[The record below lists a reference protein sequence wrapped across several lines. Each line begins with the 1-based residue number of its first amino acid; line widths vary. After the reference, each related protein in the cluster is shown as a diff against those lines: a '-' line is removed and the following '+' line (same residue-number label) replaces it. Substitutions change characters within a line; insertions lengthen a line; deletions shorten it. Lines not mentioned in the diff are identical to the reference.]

1 MRKVRLGTAA
11 FVVLAGLGAF
21 AGTAQAHDDPTVCS
35 GQLSGVTVER
45 LVVPVGSTCTATD
58 VIVNE
63 DVRVRHDATLDAT
76 NIVVADGVRVGAGG
90 SLLIGGMTN
99 EIGDDVVARDAVR
112 VGLSRS
118 GFIGSSFHVGG
129 DVVVT
134 GAEQGVGIGGLT
146 VEGDIVVR
154 RSGAENGIGVSANV
168 VGGSILIVNNTIVGA
183 ERPSD
188 IDVFGNTVEDDLV
201 VSHNDATGAFEPT
214 FVGSNTIVGGDLVC
228 RHNIPEVVND
238 PPGGPFPNTVLAG
251 RKVGQCAD
259 L

>member
-1 MRKVRLGTAA
+1 MRKVRLGTA
-11 FVVLAGLGAF
+11 VLAVLAVTGSF
-21 AGTAQAHDDPTVCS
+21 VGTAAAHDDPTMCS

-45 LVVPVGSTCTATD
+45 LVVPVGQTCTATD
-58 VIVNE
+58 VTVSE
-63 DVRVRHDATLDAT
+63 DVRVRQDATLDAT
-76 NIVVADGVRVGAGG
+76 NIVVDDGVRVGAGG

-99 EIGDDVVARDAVR
+99 EIGDDVIARDAVR

-118 GFIGSSFHVGG
+118 GLIGSSFHVGG

-154 RSGAENGIGVSANV
+154 RSGAENGIGVNGNV

-201 VSHNDATGAFEPT
+201 VSHNDATNAFEPT
-214 FVGSNTIVGGDLVC
+214 FVGSNTIVDGDLVC

-251 RKVGQCAD
+251 RKLGQCAD